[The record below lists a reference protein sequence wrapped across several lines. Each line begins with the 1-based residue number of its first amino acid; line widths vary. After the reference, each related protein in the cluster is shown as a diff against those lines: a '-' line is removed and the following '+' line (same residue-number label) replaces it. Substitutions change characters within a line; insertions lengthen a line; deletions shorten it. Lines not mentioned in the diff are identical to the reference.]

1 MKILN
6 QKYKQM
12 NNIFFK
18 ENLKI
23 KNRWKEADLSLK
35 FKFKCLNPKKVEKLR
50 LKFSTPTFI

>member
-1 MKILN
+1 
-6 QKYKQM
+6 M